1 MASGFGELVLV
12 VGDSHIPNRA
22 SEIPEKFQKMLVPN
36 KMQHVLCTG
45 NVVTKEQF
53 DELRNL
59 DAQRPRRG
67 RRLRP
72 GARPFM
78 LSVGG
83 PSSAH
88 TVYALGISQE
98 GVYPETKVITIGQFR
113 IGLCHGHQIVP
124 WGDQHSLAALQR
136 KMNVD
141 ILVTGHTHVSHIR
154 TEQGKW
160 FINPGSITGAFSSFS
175 SDVIPS
181 FMLMA
186 LQGPKVVA
194 FLYELK
200 GDNVVVSKSEFTK
213 EM

>member
-12 VGDSHIPNRA
+12 VGDNHIPTRA

-45 NVVTKEQF
+45 NLVTKEQF
-53 DELRNL
+53 NELRDLAPNVHVVAGDCDEVQHKSL
-59 DAQRPRRG
+59 FD
-67 RRLRP
+67 
-72 GARPFM
+72 GA
-78 LSVGG
+78 
-83 PSSAH
+83 
-88 TVYALGISQE
+88 
-98 GVYPETKVITIGQFR
+98 YPETKVITIGQFR

-141 ILVTGHTHVSHIR
+141 ILVTGHTHESHIR

-160 FINPGSITGAFSSFS
+160 FVNPGSITGAFSSFTS
-175 SDVIPS
+175 NVIPS
-181 FMLMA
+181 FILMV

-213 EM
+213 ET

>member
-1 MASGFGELVLV
+1 MKLVLV
-12 VGDSHIPNRA
+12 VGDNHIPNRA

-45 NVVTKEQF
+45 NLVTKEQF
-53 DELRNL
+53 DELRDLAPNVHVVAG
-59 DAQRPRRG
+59 DCD
-67 RRLRP
+67 
-72 GARPFM
+72 
-78 LSVGG
+78 
-83 PSSAH
+83 
-88 TVYALGISQE
+88 QE
-98 GVYPETKVITIGQFR
+98 GVYPETKIVTIGQFR
-113 IGLCHGHQIVP
+113 IGLCHGHQIIP

-160 FINPGSITGAFSSFS
+160 FVNPGSITGAFSSCA
-175 SDVIPS
+175 SDVTPS

-213 EM
+213 ET

>member
-1 MASGFGELVLV
+1 M
-12 VGDSHIPNRA
+12 GDCHIPHRA

-45 NVVTKEQF
+45 NLVTKDQY

-59 DAQRPRRG
+59 APNVHVVAGDCDPE
-67 RRLRP
+67 
-72 GARPFM
+72 GA
-78 LSVGG
+78 
-83 PSSAH
+83 
-88 TVYALGISQE
+88 
-98 GVYPETKVITIGQFR
+98 YPEMEVITIGQFR
-113 IGLCHGHQIVP
+113 IGLCHGHQLVP
-124 WGDQHSLAALQR
+124 WGDQHSLSALQR

-141 ILVTGHTHVSHIR
+141 ILVTGHTHMSHVR
-154 TEQGKW
+154 TEHGKW
-160 FINPGSITGAFSSFS
+160 FVNPGSITGAFSSATN
-175 SDVIPS
+175 DVVPS

-213 EM
+213 ET

>member
-12 VGDSHIPNRA
+12 IGDSHIPNRA
-22 SEIPEKFQKMLVPN
+22 SEIPEKFQKMLVRRVWSLVQYVLANDYHGQVPN

-45 NVVTKEQF
+45 NMVTKEQF

-59 DAQRPRRG
+59 APNVHLVAGDCD
-67 RRLRP
+67 
-72 GARPFM
+72 
-78 LSVGG
+78 
-83 PSSAH
+83 
-88 TVYALGISQE
+88 QE
-98 GVYPETKVITIGQFR
+98 GIYPETKVITIGQFR

-141 ILVTGHTHVSHIR
+141 ILVTGHTHRSHIR
-154 TEQGKW
+154 TEHGKW
-160 FINPGSITGAFSSFS
+160 FINPGSITGAFSSVS

-200 GDNVVVSKSEFTK
+200 GDNVVVSKSEITK

>member
-59 DAQRPRRG
+59 APNVHVVAGDCG
-67 RRLRP
+67 
-72 GARPFM
+72 
-78 LSVGG
+78 
-83 PSSAH
+83 
-88 TVYALGISQE
+88 QE

-200 GDNVVVSKSEFTK
+200 GDNVVVSKMGGDHHAAKDQEEYPGVKSSVAATMLLRAEK
-213 EM
+213 